1 MLLLLGNEIR
11 RTNAIERGVLPLLL
25 LVDIVTTNMKTDI
38 PRNEVLHKARLR
50 AGLTQNQLA
59 LSVGVPEFIVTKL
72 ETKRRKLDSGI
83 AEKLSSVLKVSVKDL
98 EGGSEL

>member
-1 MLLLLGNEIR
+1 
-11 RTNAIERGVLPLLL
+11 
-25 LVDIVTTNMKTDI
+25 MKNDI

-72 ETKRRKLDSGI
+72 ETKRRKLDEGL
-83 AEKLSSVLKVSVKDL
+83 AQKLSEVLKVSVKQL
-98 EGGSEL
+98 EGGALV

>member
-1 MLLLLGNEIR
+1 
-11 RTNAIERGVLPLLL
+11 
-25 LVDIVTTNMKTDI
+25 MKNDI

-72 ETKRRKLDSGI
+72 ETKRRKLDEDL
-83 AEKLSSVLKVSVKDL
+83 AQKLSEVLKVSVKQL
-98 EGGSEL
+98 EGGALV

>member
-1 MLLLLGNEIR
+1 
-11 RTNAIERGVLPLLL
+11 
-25 LVDIVTTNMKTDI
+25 MKNDI

-72 ETKRRKLDSGI
+72 ETKRRKHDEGL
-83 AEKLSSVLKVSVKDL
+83 AQKLSEVLKVSVKQL
-98 EGGSEL
+98 EGGALV

>member
-1 MLLLLGNEIR
+1 
-11 RTNAIERGVLPLLL
+11 
-25 LVDIVTTNMKTDI
+25 MKNDI

-72 ETKRRKLDSGI
+72 ETKRRKLDEGL
-83 AEKLSSVLKVSVKDL
+83 AQKLSGVLKVSVKQL
-98 EGGSEL
+98 EGGALV